1 MSRNFT
7 EGALHRRVF
16 TESPEERMDFAGAG
30 FVREDAMEVTEPER
44 FRVRDGAKSRALV
57 CPRIAEL
64 VLVLALASEDLD
76 AVRRMSVDQNEDD
89 SQRSSMRAGSAGRS
103 EGIQSS
109 AYATAAETN
118 GISGMS
124 SNSGM
129 DSIDN

>member
-1 MSRNFT
+1 
-7 EGALHRRVF
+7 
-16 TESPEERMDFAGAG
+16 MDFAGAG

-44 FRVRDGAKSRALV
+44 FRVREGAKSRALV

-76 AVRRMSVDQNEDD
+76 AVRRMRVDQNEDN

-103 EGIQSS
+103 EGTQSS

>member
-16 TESPEERMDFAGAG
+16 TESPEERIDFAGAG

-44 FRVRDGAKSRALV
+44 FRVREGAKSRALV

-64 VLVLALASEDLD
+64 VLELALASEDLD
-76 AVRRMSVDQNEDD
+76 AVRRMRVDQNEDD
-89 SQRSSMRAGSAGRS
+89 SQWSSMRAGSAGRS